1 MHALFEQARE
11 NRGREV
17 ELVWQVP
24 STYKTYTILIKFD
37 RVTPQP
43 LWQVWEDNGR
53 ENKMVWRFET
63 ADINMIYDVI
73 AMLEVTNQKTTGTV
87 QSVSQPQPGTAPSA
101 AAFPQHNPR
110 STGSFQALAQTSQSV
125 NKGIV
130 GSSGASGTF
139 STSGTYSTQPPQP
152 RHTRKVYR
160 MVNVHGIYPR
170 VLLGAYHGRP
180 VVYGPRLNGPALEH
194 FEEFGL
200 DIQRIHPC

>member
-1 MHALFEQARE
+1 MFRPGAGKGPDQGKIKLPRQSAAPGIRELQALFEQARE

-101 AAFPQHNPR
+101 AAFPQHNP
-110 STGSFQALAQTSQSV
+110 ALLVVFRPWPRPVSQST
-125 NKGIV
+125 K
-130 GSSGASGTF
+130 A
-139 STSGTYSTQPPQP
+139 
-152 RHTRKVYR
+152 
-160 MVNVHGIYPR
+160 
-170 VLLGAYHGRP
+170 
-180 VVYGPRLNGPALEH
+180 
-194 FEEFGL
+194 
-200 DIQRIHPC
+200 